1 MTSSCAATAIIVL
14 IWAAGTALAQ
24 PQSGGPDP
32 LPPDVA
38 EPMPLHKGA
47 LGSFSRKISSSN
59 TEAQAYF
66 DQGFQ
71 LMYSFAKYDAVRS
84 FREAWKRNPECAMC
98 YWGEA
103 LAWGPI

>member
-24 PQSGGPDP
+24 PQSGGPGP

-38 EPMPLHKGA
+38 EPMPLHKVA

-71 LMYSFAKYDAVRS
+71 LMYLMMIWISARCMRTRS
-84 FREAWKRNPECAMC
+84 FISSRVRDLRPDDARAS
-98 YWGEA
+98 
-103 LAWGPI
+103 